1 MDTQNS
7 HLPPI
12 VYSRCLDN
20 FHIWKSD
27 HAYYII
33 GPPVRAT
40 TGFALERDGFIT
52 GKTLTLSL
60 LRIRVLH
67 SPIENWNL
75 SRPPS
80 WCLSAMDNNVVPEL
94 PAITMIHER
103 CSYPSTLQE
112 GVQGDD
118 RQRAQGY

>member
-1 MDTQNS
+1 MWEVRFSSQLRYRISGWLHGPVQRHRGEPGHTVRCKEGSMDTQNS

-40 TGFALERDGFIT
+40 TGFALERDGFI
-52 GKTLTLSL
+52 KTLTLSL
-60 LRIRVLH
+60 LRIRVLQPH
-67 SPIENWNL
+67 
-75 SRPPS
+75 
-80 WCLSAMDNNVVPEL
+80 
-94 PAITMIHER
+94 
-103 CSYPSTLQE
+103 
-112 GVQGDD
+112 
-118 RQRAQGY
+118 